1 MQKSRLTGIFGPRP
15 FALSANRHA
24 GGLFVLALLCLPGA
38 AQAERYTIPWFV
50 PAGAGGAP
58 QGVLRILNGTDETGA
73 VEIYAIGDAGMRS
86 GPASFTLNASA
97 AAEFTSTDLQSGNAM
112 LGLSGGIG
120 AEVGDAR
127 LEIVT
132 DLDIVPLA
140 YVRAADGTLSAMHDT
155 VRATADG
162 AGGHRYEV
170 PLLNPASDVVQQSRL
185 RLINPGNAAASI
197 TIMGRDDGGAVA
209 AGGTVELT
217 LAAGASRTLTAQQ
230 LEAGDT
236 GLAGQ
241 LGAAVGRWRLV
252 VSSDQPIQVV
262 NVVTSTSGHTNNL
275 STTAVAGPAP
285 VDHDAFNER
294 FLGSAIRFRTDSG
307 DFTFAP
313 GAGDTFTVTR
323 EIDGAT
329 TSRTG
334 RYGYAALG
342 ADAGRMT
349 QSYDDALQCEAN
361 LYFATPAS
369 GWFASF
375 CTDAD
380 DPDGYWVGGEW
391 SVMNDPDEGQGGG
404 DPITR
409 TYGVDET
416 LPGVPSSGAFVP
428 SVLYGG
434 SVSATDGGTM
444 IYLDEGG
451 YFELSDGTR
460 YACASS
466 DGCAI
471 ANGAVTR
478 GTVTGTAAG
487 TGEVDRF
494 PTFRSAANPGNQS
507 YAAGAAIDPLTL
519 PEASGGNDSL
529 TYSLSPNVPG
539 LTFNASARQLTGTP
553 STPGTYAM
561 TYTVTDEDGDTDNLG
576 FNITVSDGTT
586 ATGSLGDCQVGM
598 SLSSG
603 QSCTYPGTTDEF
615 SVNARG
621 RGSFLGR
628 LAGIRIRIDN
638 ETIGGREYHF
648 EASHQGDGVWRIDRI
663 EGRTE
668 PQSVPHFAE
677 GAAPQN
683 QTYTV
688 GTAIDTLTLPAASG
702 GNGTLTYSL
711 APEVPG
717 LSFDPLTRRLTG
729 TPTAAGDYDLTYSAA
744 DADGDVA
751 SLAFTLSVAVPVVP
765 VVEVV
770 QDYGD
775 VRTVEATPRGRV
787 HVSVVDLEEFGPGTH
802 GEQITQTF
810 LDNSSCASLDQL
822 WGLRAF
828 LIDGINRLDHI
839 NGSGIVRHTLADD
852 SGIFWTATNDSPWYS
867 PGITDSFFF
876 FVQDRPF
883 TFEARATA
891 EWIRDH
897 NVLVITG
904 VENSTGEPTGNGFES
919 TPLYCDDFD
928 PDDPEGFIPLC
939 GAMGD
944 YIAHTG
950 VGLEKTVFAG
960 AIGRFG
966 DAQAAI
972 RADGV
977 FAPNTIYVES
987 PDGTTS
993 HATAVL
999 AAYAT
1004 NLAHANPTWSASQ
1017 LRSELFRIARQER
1030 VNHAAGGNAS
1040 GAVVSERREV
1050 NVIRP
1055 AMAPACPL

>member
-170 PLLNPASDVVQQSRL
+170 PLFNPASDVVQQSRL

-241 LGAAVGRWRLV
+241 LGAAVGRWRLI

-262 NVVTSTSGHTNNL
+262 NVVTSTSGNMNNL

-285 VDHDAFNER
+285 VDHDAFNAR
-294 FLGSAIRFRTDSG
+294 FLGSAIEFRTDSG

-375 CTDAD
+375 CTDTD
-380 DPDGYWVGGEW
+380 NPDGYWVGGEW
-391 SVMNDPDEGQGGG
+391 SVMDDADGGQGGT
-404 DPITR
+404 DPDT
-409 TYGVDET
+409 
-416 LPGVPSSGAFVP
+416 P
-428 SVLYGG
+428 
-434 SVSATDGGTM
+434 TDGG
-444 IYLDEGG
+444 GG
-451 YFELSDGTR
+451 
-460 YACASS
+460 
-466 DGCAI
+466 
-471 ANGAVTR
+471 GA
-478 GTVTGTAAG
+478 
-487 TGEVDRF
+487 
-494 PTFRSAANPGNQS
+494 P
-507 YAAGAAIDPLTL
+507 
-519 PEASGGNDSL
+519 
-529 TYSLSPNVPG
+529 
-539 LTFNASARQLTGTP
+539 
-553 STPGTYAM
+553 
-561 TYTVTDEDGDTDNLG
+561 
-576 FNITVSDGTT
+576 
-586 ATGSLGDCQVGM
+586 GSLGDCQVGM

-775 VRTVEATPRGRV
+775 VRTVEATPPGRV

-883 TFEARATA
+883 TFEARVAA

>member
-1 MQKSRLTGIFGPRP
+1 MGPEPLLPTDRYGRVSKK
-15 FALSANRHA
+15 AGTLLS
-24 GGLFVLALLCLPGA
+24 VALLCLSAA
-38 AQAERYTIPWFV
+38 AQAELYTIPWFV

-58 QGVLRILNGTDETGA
+58 QGVLRILNGTNESGA
-73 VEIYAIGDAGMRS
+73 VEIYAIDDAGMRT
-86 GPASFTLNASA
+86 GPASFSLNASA
-97 AAEFTSTDLQSGNAM
+97 AAEFTATDLQSGNAM
-112 LGLSGGIG
+112 LGLTGGIG
-120 AEVGDAR
+120 AAVGDAR
-127 LEIVT
+127 LEIET
-132 DLDIVPLA
+132 DLGIVPLA

-155 VRATADG
+155 VRTEPADG
-162 AGGHRYEV
+162 TGAYTYEV
-170 PLLNPASDVVQQSRL
+170 PLFNPASDAVQASRL
-185 RLINPGNAAASI
+185 RLINPGDAAASI
-197 TIMGRDDGGAVA
+197 TIEGRDDRGAVA
-209 AGGTVELT
+209 TGGTVELT
-217 LAAGASRTLTAQQ
+217 LAASAARTLTAMQ
-230 LEAGDT
+230 LEAGAT
-236 GLAGQ
+236 GLAGR
-241 LGAAVGRWRLV
+241 LGAIVGRWRLT
-252 VSSDQPIQVV
+252 VSSDRPIQVINTV
-262 NVVTSTSGHTNNL
+262 ASAYGYINNL
-275 STTAVAGPAP
+275 STTAVAGSAPAN
-285 VDHDAFNER
+285 HDAFNAR
-294 FLGSAIRFRTDSG
+294 FVGSQIAFRTDSG

-313 GAGDTFTVTR
+313 GAGDTFTVTAER
-323 EIDGAT
+323 DGAA

-334 RYGYAALG
+334 RYGYTALG
-342 ADAGRMT
+342 ADAGRVT
-349 QSYDDALQCEAN
+349 RSYDDALRCEAN
-361 LYFATPAS
+361 LYFATITG

-375 CTDAD
+375 CTDTD

-391 SVMNDPDEGQGGG
+391 SAMEVPGGAQGG
-404 DPITR
+404 
-409 TYGVDET
+409 
-416 LPGVPSSGAFVP
+416 SGP
-428 SVLYGG
+428 DTP
-434 SVSATDGGTM
+434 TDGG
-444 IYLDEGG
+444 
-451 YFELSDGTR
+451 
-460 YACASS
+460 
-466 DGCAI
+466 
-471 ANGAVTR
+471 
-478 GTVTGTAAG
+478 
-487 TGEVDRF
+487 GE
-494 PTFRSAANPGNQS
+494 
-507 YAAGAAIDPLTL
+507 
-519 PEASGGNDSL
+519 
-529 TYSLSPNVPG
+529 
-539 LTFNASARQLTGTP
+539 GTP
-553 STPGTYAM
+553 
-561 TYTVTDEDGDTDNLG
+561 
-576 FNITVSDGTT
+576 
-586 ATGSLGDCQVGM
+586 GSLGVCAVGM
-598 SLSSG
+598 TLSGG
-603 QSCTYPGTTDEF
+603 QTCTYPGTGDEF
-615 SVNARG
+615 SINARG

-628 LAGIRIRIDN
+628 LAGIRIRIDS
-638 ETIGGREYHF
+638 ETIGGRVYDF
-648 EASHQGDGVWRIDRI
+648 RASHQGGGVWRIDRI

-677 GAAPQN
+677 GAAPQI

-688 GTAIDTLTLPAASG
+688 GTAIETLTLPAASG

-717 LSFDPLTRRLTG
+717 LNFDPLTRRLTG

-751 SLAFTLSVAVPVVP
+751 SLAFTLSVAAPVVP

-775 VRTVEATPRGRV
+775 VRTVEATPPGRV
-787 HVSVVDLEEFGPGTH
+787 HVSVVDLEDFGPGTH

-828 LIDGINRLDHI
+828 LIDGINRLDQV

-883 TFEARATA
+883 AFEARTAA

-897 NVLVITG
+897 NVLVITA
-904 VENSTGEPTGNGFES
+904 VENSTGEPTGNGLES

-977 FAPNTIYVES
+977 FARNTIYVES

-1030 VNHAAGGNAS
+1030 VNHAAGANAS